1 MTTNRQH
8 FKVKLLDYSR
18 VFRPTHWFKNL
29 FMLIGSATAVILF
42 KGDLSL
48 ENIKLTAIAFICTS
62 IAASAN
68 YGVNELLDSEYDKFH
83 PTKKDRPLASGRIS
97 RKSVLVLSI
106 IFAVASCLLSF
117 FFLPIG
123 AFYAIISLLV
133 MGFFYN
139 VRPFRTKELPY
150 LDVISESINNPIR
163 FIIGWYAVQITFF
176 PPASFLIALWAF
188 GAFLMACKRLAEYRF
203 IDDPEL
209 AALYRNSFK
218 HYTQEKLIISI
229 IGYVSMVSFSIA
241 VICLKYDI
249 SIVLAIPV
257 FIAAIVWYFHLTLKK
272 NSPAKEP
279 EKLLKHKEFYIFTV
293 LTILV
298 FILAKIL
305 NPHLEFLLR
314 IWG

>member
-1 MTTNRQH
+1 MEDNKQNFKTNLQ
-8 FKVKLLDYSR
+8 DYSS

-29 FMLIGSATAVILF
+29 FMLIGSATGVILF
-42 KGDLSL
+42 EGVMSL
-48 ENIKLTAIAFICTS
+48 ENIKLSVIAFFCTS

-68 YGVNELLDSEYDKFH
+68 YGINELLDSEYDKFH

-97 RKSVLVLSI
+97 RKSVLIASI
-106 IFAVASCLLSF
+106 IFAIASGCISF
-117 FFLPIG
+117 FFLPRG

-176 PPASFLIALWAF
+176 PPVSFLIAFWAF

-203 IDDPEL
+203 IDNPTI
-209 AALYRNSFK
+209 AALYRNSFR

-229 IGYVSMVSFSIA
+229 IGYVSMVSFSVA
-241 VICLKYDI
+241 VICIKYDI
-249 SIVLAIPV
+249 SIILAVPV
-257 FIAAIVWYFHLTLKK
+257 FIAAIIWYFHLTLRKD
-272 NSPAKEP
+272 SPAKEP
-279 EKLLKHKEFYIFTV
+279 EKLLKHKEFYIFTGM
-293 LTILV
+293 TITV
-298 FILAKIL
+298 FVLAKIL

-314 IWG
+314 VWD

>member
-1 MTTNRQH
+1 MTDNKQS
-8 FKVKLLDYSR
+8 FKSNLQDYSR
-18 VFRPTHWFKNL
+18 VFRPAHWFKNL
-29 FMLIGSATAVILF
+29 FMLIGSATAVIIF
-42 KGDLSL
+42 KGEISL
-48 ENIKLTAIAFICTS
+48 ENIKLTVIAFICTS

-68 YGVNELLDSEYDKFH
+68 YGINELLDSEYDKFH

-97 RKSVLVLSI
+97 RKSVLIVSVI
-106 IFAVASCLLSF
+106 CAAASGVLSF
-117 FFLPIG
+117 FFLPRG
-123 AFYAIISLLV
+123 AFYAILSLMI

-139 VRPFRTKELPY
+139 VKPFRTKELPY

-203 IDDPEL
+203 IDNPVL
-209 AALYRNSFK
+209 AAQYRNSFK
-218 HYTQEKLIISI
+218 HYTQEKLIVSI
-229 IGYVSMVSFSIA
+229 IAYVSMVSFSVA
-241 VICLKYDI
+241 VICIKYDI
-249 SIVLAIPV
+249 SIILAVPI
-257 FIAAIVWYFHLTLKK
+257 FIAAIVWYFNLTLKK
-272 NSPAKEP
+272 DSPAKEP

-293 LTILV
+293 LTIAV

>member
-1 MTTNRQH
+1 MTEDKQS
-8 FKVKLLDYSR
+8 FKDNLKDYSR

-29 FMLIGSATAVILF
+29 FMLIGSAAAVIIF
-42 KGDLSL
+42 NGEISL
-48 ENIKLTAIAFICTS
+48 ENIKLTVIAFICTS

-68 YGVNELLDSEYDKFH
+68 YGINELLDSEYDKFH
-83 PTKKDRPLASGRIS
+83 PSKKDRPLASGRIS
-97 RKSVLVLSI
+97 RKSVLIVSI
-106 IFAVASCLLSF
+106 ALAAASGVLSF
-117 FFLPIG
+117 FFLPRG
-123 AFYAIISLLV
+123 AFYAVISLMV

-139 VRPFRTKELPY
+139 VKPFRTKELPY
-150 LDVISESINNPIR
+150 LDVISESVNNPIR

-203 IDDPEL
+203 IDNPVL
-209 AALYRNSFK
+209 AAQYRNSFK
-218 HYTQEKLIISI
+218 HYTQEKLIVSI
-229 IGYVSMVSFSIA
+229 IAYVSMVSFSVA
-241 VICLKYDI
+241 VICIKYDI
-249 SIVLAIPV
+249 SIILAVPI

-272 NSPAKEP
+272 DSPAKEP

-293 LTILV
+293 LTILI

-305 NPHLEFLLR
+305 NPRLEFLLR

>member
-1 MTTNRQH
+1 MTDNKQSL
-8 FKVKLLDYSR
+8 KAKLKDYSR

-29 FMLIGSATAVILF
+29 FMLIGSAAAIIIF
-42 KGDLSL
+42 KGEISL
-48 ENIKLTAIAFICTS
+48 ENIKLTVIAFICTS

-68 YGVNELLDSEYDKFH
+68 YGINELLDSEYDKFH

-97 RKSVLVLSI
+97 RKSVLIVSI
-106 IFAVASCLLSF
+106 ICAAASGVLSF
-117 FFLPIG
+117 FFLPRG
-123 AFYAIISLLV
+123 AFYAVISLMV

-139 VRPFRTKELPY
+139 VKPFRTKELPY

-163 FIIGWYAVQITFF
+163 FIIGWYAVQMTFF
-176 PPASFLIALWAF
+176 PPASFLIAFWAF

-203 IDDPEL
+203 IDNPQQ

-218 HYTQEKLIISI
+218 HYTQEKLIVSI
-229 IGYVSMVSFSIA
+229 IGYVSLVCFSVA
-241 VICLKYDI
+241 VICIKYSI
-249 SIVLAIPV
+249 SVVLAVPV

-272 NSPAKEP
+272 DSPAKEP
-279 EKLLKHKEFYIFTV
+279 EKLLKYKEFYIFTV
-293 LTILV
+293 LTIAV

>member
-1 MTTNRQH
+1 MTVNKQNL
-8 FKVKLLDYSR
+8 KANLQDYSR

-29 FMLIGSATAVILF
+29 FMLIGSATAVIIF
-42 KGDLSL
+42 KGEISL
-48 ENIKLTAIAFICTS
+48 ENIKLTGIAFICTS

-68 YGVNELLDSEYDKFH
+68 YGINELLDSKYDKFH

-97 RKSVLVLSI
+97 RKSVLIVSI
-106 IFAVASCLLSF
+106 ILAAASGTLSF
-117 FFLPIG
+117 FFLPRG
-123 AFYAIISLLV
+123 AFYAVISLMV

-139 VRPFRTKELPY
+139 VKPFRTKELPY

-163 FIIGWYAVQITFF
+163 FVIGWFAVQMTFF

-203 IDDPEL
+203 IDNPEL
-209 AALYRNSFK
+209 AAQYRNSFK
-218 HYTQEKLIISI
+218 HYTQEKLIVSI
-229 IGYVSMVSFSIA
+229 IGYVSMVSFSVA
-241 VICLKYDI
+241 VICIKYSI
-249 SIVLAIPV
+249 SIVLAVPV

-272 NSPAKEP
+272 DSPAKEP

-293 LTILV
+293 LTIAV
-298 FILAKIL
+298 FVLAKIL